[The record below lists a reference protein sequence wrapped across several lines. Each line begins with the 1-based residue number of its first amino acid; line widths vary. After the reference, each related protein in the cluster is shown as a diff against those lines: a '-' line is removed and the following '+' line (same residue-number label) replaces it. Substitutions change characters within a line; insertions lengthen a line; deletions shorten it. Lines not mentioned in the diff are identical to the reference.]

1 MTIASDGLS
10 GTIVM
15 AGDVPSTATIY
26 VVPNYPYPAASG
38 PSETV
43 TLTLESGTGY
53 TVMSGWTT
61 ATATV
66 YYDYP
71 WNSENPTTETR
82 VTMVPFNPDG
92 SQADPATTFTAPVG
106 DFIPI
111 GLGTLIAVSNP
122 STVWGILTY
131 DESEFSV
138 TDPNGDYIPSG
149 EEISLAPAETIMNV
163 SVNSSNTALTGLEV
177 NDDITFQ
184 GGQFQA
190 HRLTCA
196 ASIWTSSRCKCS
208 TQGTNIAGHYANQSR
223 SAS

>member
-66 YYDYP
+66 DDDYP

-149 EEISLAPAETIMNV
+149 EEISLAPAETIIDV
-163 SVNSSNTALTGLEV
+163 L
-177 NDDITFQ
+177 
-184 GGQFQA
+184 GQLQQYRA
-190 HRLTCA
+190 DRPG
-196 ASIWTSSRCKCS
+196 SR
-208 TQGTNIAGHYANQSR
+208 R
-223 SAS
+223 